1 MSEIILDFRGQR
13 NYLSLVKIKED
24 VTEEEKKS
32 LKGQLELW
40 VAEKKSKEGI
50 PEEGMTCTRKRCVH
64 GAIGRPVGQG

>member
-1 MSEIILDFRGQR
+1 MSQ
-13 NYLSLVKIKED
+13 
-24 VTEEEKKS
+24 KKKSS

-64 GAIGRPVGQG
+64 GTVGRPRGKGEDGLKYVGAPGKLSIWL